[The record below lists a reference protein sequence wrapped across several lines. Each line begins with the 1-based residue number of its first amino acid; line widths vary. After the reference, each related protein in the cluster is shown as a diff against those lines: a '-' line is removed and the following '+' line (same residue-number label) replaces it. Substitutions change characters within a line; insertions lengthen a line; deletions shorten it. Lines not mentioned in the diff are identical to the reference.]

1 VDKIAPALLALA
13 GVLVG
18 ILATRELEYLKW
30 QRARRDDVR
39 RDIRATLGDLAST
52 LARMAHSL
60 MWFTYQTLRSGGPP
74 SPNVLESHES
84 EIHELISGAVALQV
98 KLAAL
103 DKSTYER
110 VAPYVST
117 LINLSE
123 DVDAAVDTYTEREK
137 PTAAEL
143 QACNERALDYVKK
156 LPSEIANLLG

>member
-1 VDKIAPALLALA
+1 MAVEPGACSRTDGL
-13 GVLVG
+13 
-18 ILATRELEYLKW
+18 
-30 QRARRDDVR
+30 RRPPLRHNDVR
-39 RDIRATLGDLAST
+39 R
-52 LARMAHSL
+52 
-60 MWFTYQTLRSGGPP
+60 P

-123 DVDAAVDTYTEREK
+123 DVDAAVDTYKEREK
-137 PTAAEL
+137 PAAAEL